1 MAEPAETSASAA
13 PPPKGKGPVI
23 LIMAVL
29 ASLTLG
35 GAGGMFVMLK
45 RIPPAAPAHPGKPG
59 EAEGGKEGGAP
70 EAAEPAEEAAKEG
83 GEGEQGEKPAGPSEP
98 VVTLQPFVVNLL
110 DESGEQRY
118 LKITLAVE
126 LSARRYEKILEH
138 QTPRVRNAVLMQMS
152 SLKTGDVL
160 GAQNKKALIDK
171 LRVEVQ
177 AIIGKSGVHD
187 VYLTEFVVQ

>member
-1 MAEPAETSASAA
+1 
-13 PPPKGKGPVI
+13 
-23 LIMAVL
+23 MAVL
-29 ASLTLG
+29 AALIVG

-45 RIPPAAPAHPGKPG
+45 RLPPAAPAHPGKAG
-59 EAEGGKEGGAP
+59 LAEAGKEGGAEA
-70 EAAEPAEEAAKEG
+70 EAAAPAEEAKEG
-83 GEGEQGEKPAGPSEP
+83 GEGGEGEHGDKPAGPSEP
-98 VVTLQPFVVNLL
+98 VVTMQPFVVNLV

-126 LSARRYEKILEH
+126 LSARRFEKIFEH

-171 LRVEVQ
+171 LRTEVQ
-177 AIIGKSGVHD
+177 AIIGKNGVHD